1 MAVDDDDLVGA
12 RYRSVR
18 QRLSALLATL
28 DDAQWDLAV
37 PACPGW
43 RVRDVLGHLLGN
55 VEDAL
60 AGRISGPPTEDQT
73 RDQVARHAGDDP
85 VALLQQWNELAPGFE
100 DVLDAFPIWP
110 AFIDAISHEHDIRAA
125 VGDRG
130 GRDTDDVLRAAEL
143 LAAPPP
149 GPGLG
154 LVVDGR
160 DHGDAAVDARL
171 TTTSFEL
178 LRLRLGRRSEAQV
191 RAMDWDGVPG
201 TRLTGLFVFGPSA
214 LDQAE

>member
-1 MAVDDDDLVGA
+1 MDDEVERVGA

-18 QRLSALLATL
+18 LRLTAVLAPL
-28 DDAQWDLAV
+28 DEAQWDRPV

-73 RDQVARHAGDDP
+73 REQVARHADDDP
-85 VALLQQWNELAPGFE
+85 VALLQQWNEQAPEFE
-100 DVLDAFPIWP
+100 DVLDAVPIWP

-125 VGDRG
+125 LGDQR

-143 LAAPPP
+143 LAVPP
-149 GPGLG
+149 PGLG

-160 DHGDAAVDARL
+160 AYGDDEVDARL

-178 LRLRLGRRSEAQV
+178 LRIRLGRRSEAQV
-191 RAMDWDGVPG
+191 RAMEWDGSPDG
-201 TRLTGLFVFGPSA
+201 RLAGLFVFGPSV